1 MSAVATDP
9 SVESCEALVD
19 QINAGTTYQR
29 DVTAIYSEQLI
40 DPLEEIDGLRIDVTT
55 DESETLVETLAV
67 EDRSSHQIRVWIRA
81 KVDDFTSDTINP
93 LKLLVRQVFQQLLDY
108 DSSNGRVKVWE
119 CDNAVQETPD
129 KTMLRNAGLFVASIL
144 LRVEVEAA

>member
-1 MSAVATDP
+1 MSAVTTDP

>member
-1 MSAVATDP
+1 MSAVTTDP
-9 SVESCEALVD
+9 SVESCEVLVD

-119 CDNAVQETPD
+119 CDNVVQETPD

>member
-1 MSAVATDP
+1 MSAVTTDP

-119 CDNAVQETPD
+119 CDNVVQETPD